1 MTKDET
7 TDEQPKRRAR
17 RACHHAICQ
26 EIDALV
32 RRGAAHGV
40 RLWWLSLRPLDE
52 PEDSRV
58 IGTVSL
64 HADPRPRLCQLAA
77 VVDADST
84 GPRCGISLVP
94 VGLDACAPADCA
106 ILTTLRRDCPLLWR
120 DDVRNLPRHVHVLS
134 AAERA
139 VVERVA
145 LADEQRPRPWA
156 S

>member
-40 RLWWLSLRPLDE
+40 RLWWLSLRPL
-52 PEDSRV
+52 
-58 IGTVSL
+58 
-64 HADPRPRLCQLAA
+64 ADPRPRLCQLAA

-106 ILTTLRRDCPLLWR
+106 ILTTLPRDCPLLWR